1 MAGRYNME
9 TSSEGEAS
17 SPNFSNSSDWSEAD
31 DSISIY
37 REEIDEVTEVALDL
51 TTDSRMPIPFAN
63 QPQTAPNLT
72 SASAAS
78 LSAQGPTQSQ
88 SQSHFGAN
96 SPYIQYLVEKFSNY
110 SVVTMYHVEFEINQ
124 ILFKA
129 DMGTYQNAE

>member
-1 MAGRYNME
+1 ME

-17 SPNFSNSSDWSEAD
+17 SPNSSNSSDWSEAD

-37 REEIDEVTEVALDL
+37 REEINEVTEVALDL
-51 TTDSRMPIPFAN
+51 TTDSRMPIPFAD
-63 QPQTAPNLT
+63 QPQTASNLN

-88 SQSHFGAN
+88 SQSQSQFGAN
-96 SPYIQYLVEKFSNY
+96 SPYIQYLVNKFSNY